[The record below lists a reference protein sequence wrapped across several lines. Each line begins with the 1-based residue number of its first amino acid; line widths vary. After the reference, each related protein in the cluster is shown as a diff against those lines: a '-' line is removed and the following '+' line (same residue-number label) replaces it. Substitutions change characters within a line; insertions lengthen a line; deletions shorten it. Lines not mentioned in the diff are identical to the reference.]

1 MLKRKGVKEMTLNEI
16 KEKLHTEEYNFLRTH
31 KNLGNNI
38 ILLGLG
44 GSHAYGTDVEG
55 SDLDVRGIAL
65 NNGRDILLKR
75 DFKQVVNDQ
84 TDTTVYSF
92 DKIISLLINCS
103 PNTIELLG
111 LKPEHYLYISK
122 VGQQL
127 LNNKEMFLSQRAVHS
142 FGGYA
147 NQQLRRLENGTA
159 RASDYHLREQHLLKV
174 LQRVADNFKGKFAEY
189 HDEAISMCIDK
200 SERLGEEI
208 FVDLNFKHYPL
219 RDFNMI
225 LEETVQI
232 ERDYNKLGKRNGDA
246 IKHGKLEKH
255 AMHLVRLYYM
265 AFDILE
271 RKQIVTY
278 REEDHDLLM
287 DIRNGKFNKDDHTLS
302 DEFFQMVDKLEQR
315 LEYDKQN
322 TDLPKEPDY
331 NRIEDFVVSVNE
343 EIVKREDTYD

>member
-1 MLKRKGVKEMTLNEI
+1 MTLNEI
-16 KEKLHTEEYNFLRTH
+16 KSKLKTEEYDFLRNH
-31 KNLGNNI
+31 KNLGDNI

-44 GSHAYGTDVEG
+44 GSHAYGTDIET

-75 DFKQVVNDQ
+75 DFEQVVNDQ

-92 DKIISLLINCS
+92 DKIIPLLINCN

-127 LNNKEMFLSQRAVHS
+127 LDNKEMFLSQRVVHS

-147 NQQLRRLENGTA
+147 NQQLRRLENGSA
-159 RASDYHLREQHLLKV
+159 RASDYHIRKQHLLKI
-174 LQRVADNFKGKFAEY
+174 LQGVADNFKGKFSEY
-189 HDEAISMCIDK
+189 HDKAISMYIDK
-200 SERLGEEI
+200 SERFGEEI
-208 FVDLNFKHYPL
+208 FIDLNFKHYPL

-232 ERDYNKLGKRNGDA
+232 ERDYNKLGKRNGNA

-265 AFDILE
+265 VFDILE
-271 RKQIVTY
+271 HKQIITY
-278 REEDHDLLM
+278 RDEEHELLM
-287 DIRNGKFNKDDHTLS
+287 SIRNGAFNEGETFS
-302 DEFFQMVDKLEQR
+302 EEFYKMVDGLEKR
-315 LEYDKQN
+315 LEYAKKN

-331 NRIEDFVVSVNE
+331 NRINDFVVSVNE
-343 EIVKREDTYD
+343 EIIKS